1 MDPITHAASGAVAM
15 LAMPNRPASRWAVPL
30 AALAAAS
37 PDIDVVLANTPLQFL
52 LLHRGITHSLVF
64 APLLGLALALAGCAL
79 WRVQTPGHWRFAKA
93 WIFMTAMVW
102 LHIWLDC
109 ITTYGTMIFL
119 PFSPMRVRLNAVFI
133 IDLLLTLPLLW
144 AIWRWR
150 ARRGLMLLAAAWL
163 FVYPAFSIGLNDWHA
178 AQTRQRLAAEG
189 RTPQSLVVLPDAFA
203 PLFWRAIYTEQG
215 PNGPQVHTQ
224 GLAAL
229 GSPHGAETTATALTG
244 NMAHTLA
251 RQSVIADA
259 FLQFSLLPVVAP
271 LPPSMMPEQAQAPAP
286 AGIQTAENATSQA
299 PGQTEGAAP
308 QAAPAPTATTQGAGD
323 PAYLTVYDLRFG
335 SNLALV
341 RKIMDMRHSAD
352 VPFRY
357 MAELAPAPS
366 AEEPDPASTGASQ
379 QAGTAKAAEISAAAD
394 APLRLVRERLR
405 FSSNQRDSLW
415 HAPRPPTS
423 SSLLQW
429 LVGLR

>member
-15 LAMPNRPASRWAVPL
+15 LAMPHRPASRWAVPL

-52 LLHRGITHSLVF
+52 LLHRGITHSLF
-64 APLLGLALALAGCAL
+64 AAPLLGLVLALAGCAL
-79 WRVQTPGHWRFAKA
+79 WRAQTPGHWRFAKA
-93 WIFMTAMVW
+93 WIFMTAMAW

-109 ITTYGTMIFL
+109 VTTYGTMIFL

-150 ARRGLMLLAAAWL
+150 ARRGLMLLAAAWV
-163 FVYPAFSIGLNDWHA
+163 FVYPGLSIGLNVWHT

-203 PLFWRAIYTEQG
+203 PLFWRAIYTENG
-215 PNGPQVHTQ
+215 PNGSLVHTQ
-224 GLAAL
+224 GLTAL
-229 GSPHGAETTATALTG
+229 GSPHGAETSATALTG
-244 NMAHTLA
+244 SMAHTLA
-251 RQSVIADA
+251 RQSVIAEA

-271 LPPSMMPEQAQAPAP
+271 LPPSMMPEHTAGQATAHAPEQTGILSPQSAVAAPSAPA
-286 AGIQTAENATSQA
+286 QS
-299 PGQTEGAAP
+299 
-308 QAAPAPTATTQGAGD
+308 AGD
-323 PAYLTVYDLRFG
+323 PAYLSVYDLRFG
-335 SNLALV
+335 SNLDFV
-341 RKIMDMRHSAD
+341 RKIMSMRSSAD
-352 VPFRY
+352 APFRY

-366 AEEPDPASTGASQ
+366 AEEPEPASAGSSQ
-379 QAGTAKAAEISAAAD
+379 QSGAASTAQISAAPA

-405 FSSNQRDSLW
+405 FSNNQRDSLW
-415 HAPRPPTS
+415 HPPRPPTPS
-423 SSLLQW
+423 NLLQW
-429 LVGLR
+429 FVGLR